1 MKLWSALYVA
11 IWVVLLE
18 FLLALWPE
26 APFVVPYLHMVLGL
40 VVVLVTYYCFNGLR
54 KTRVPGRVK
63 RVARASFVLSILM
76 AVLGFLLWFG
86 FGSGWNIPFVNLT
99 VYNGILFLHVVN
111 AVAIITQLA
120 AVAIA
125 YDMWEDREFDKET
138 EPGEVPA
145 PSSP

>member
-1 MKLWSALYVA
+1 LKLWSALYVA

-18 FLLALWPE
+18 FLLALWPD
-26 APFVVPYLHMVLGL
+26 APLEVPYLHLVLGL
-40 VVVLVTYYCFNGLR
+40 VIVLVTYYCFDRLK

-63 RVARASFVLSILM
+63 RVAKASFSLSILM

-86 FGSGWNIPFVNLT
+86 FGAGWNIPWVNLT
-99 VYNGILFLHVVN
+99 VYNGVLFLHVVN

-125 YDMWEDREFDKET
+125 YDMWEDREFEKET

-145 PSSP
+145 PTTP